1 MEDLK
6 SDPRYAEARR
16 YAHSLHGF
24 YAHLAVFALVNAG
37 LFALNMMSSPG
48 RLWFGWAT
56 FGWGIGLVAHGVS
69 VLACKGRLGADW
81 EERKIREYL
90 GRRS

>member
-6 SDPRYAEARR
+6 ADPRYDEARR
-16 YAHSLHGF
+16 HAQNVRGF
-24 YAHLAVFALVNAG
+24 YTHLTVYVLVNAG
-37 LFALNMMSSPG
+37 LFAVNLVSGPG

-56 FGWGIGLVAHGVS
+56 FGWGIGLVAHGAS
-69 VLACKGRLGADW
+69 VFALRGWLGPQW

-90 GRRS
+90 DRHP